1 MKWRFLE
8 LGFCYRAVQDLIGG
22 TRARRLAIER
32 LLAFNGV
39 GSSKA
44 VLDVGC
50 GVGDVLKWIPDNW
63 SYIGID
69 ISPEYIRLAS
79 STWGK
84 RGSFRVGSAAD
95 AHQVVAPESQDIV
108 LFLGV
113 LHHMDSATVTS
124 VLESAR
130 RCLAPGGIAYA
141 LEPAF
146 WSGQSAISRKVMS
159 MDRGE
164 FIRDV
169 SEWRALCAKV
179 FPSVEIDELPRALR
193 IPYHK
198 VTLTLRKS

>member
-32 LLAFNGV
+32 LLAFADAG
-39 GSSKA
+39 KPQA

-50 GVGDVLKWIPDNW
+50 GVGDALKWIPSNW
-63 SYIGID
+63 TYVGLD
-69 ISPEYIRLAS
+69 VSPEYIRLAL
-79 STWGK
+79 STWGE
-84 RGSFRVGSAAD
+84 RGDFRVGSAAD
-95 AHQVVAPESQDIV
+95 AHQVVAPASQDIV
-108 LFLGV
+108 FFLGV
-113 LHHMDSATVTS
+113 LHHMDSATVIS

-130 RCLAPGGIAYA
+130 RCLAPQGIAYA

-146 WSGQSAISRKVMS
+146 WSGQSAVSRKVMS

-169 SEWRALCAKV
+169 SEWRTLCANV
-179 FPSVEIDELPRALR
+179 FPAVEIDELPRALR

-198 VTLTLRKS
+198 VTLTLRNS